1 MLFYWFCEAEQT
13 EPSESPVALWT
24 NGGPGSDSLGGFF
37 TELGPFIAN
46 EHDNG
51 ATLRRNPFTW
61 NLIAN
66 MLYLT
71 HPTGIGY
78 SYSADDVNVHTD
90 ESDGADNAKFLRKFF
105 DSYPEFARNDFW
117 LTGETICSIACG
129 TRVKQRDISFL
140 ASTAFISWPVTL
152 VKIASITLERT
163 NALQVSRTPESIFQ

>member
-51 ATLRRNPFTW
+51 ATLRRNPYTW

-105 DSYPEFARNDFW
+105 AAYPEFATNEFW
-117 LTGETICSIACG
+117 LTGAAICA
-129 TRVKQRDISFL
+129 TL
-140 ASTAFISWPVTL
+140 AAKETAFYSGWMRVLARLGYHSCRLQLRCEVSDLSTL
-152 VKIASITLERT
+152 QCERAT
-163 NALQVSRTPESIFQ
+163 RR